1 MTLTVEI
8 PPDLVPALWK
18 AAVRTG
24 QAPEAF
30 ASDTLVRSLRADLMN
45 SQDQPL
51 SWEDFEAA
59 MDELDIQAPV
69 LAPDATSREALY
81 ADHD

>member
-1 MTLTVEI
+1 
-8 PPDLVPALWK
+8 
-18 AAVRTG
+18 
-24 QAPEAF
+24 
-30 ASDTLVRSLRADLMN
+30 
-45 SQDQPL
+45 
-51 SWEDFEAA
+51 